1 MYAQEFLEVTKKE
14 DLMLNSAEAT
24 ACIWMVPPRSFYK
37 LNVAL
42 KSIKDTNAVGSGCVI
57 RGCGGYL
64 VAASSVPIPKVCD
77 SLWMLA

>member
-14 DLMLNSAEAT
+14 DLMLNSAETT

-42 KSIKDTNAVGSGCVI
+42 KSIKDTNLVGNGRVI
-57 RGCGGYL
+57 YNNLLLKIYL
-64 VAASSVPIPKVCD
+64 
-77 SLWMLA
+77 